1 VSEFPVGVAVAL
13 SPLVRRVLAPN
24 ASHMTGPGTNTYLIG
39 VDEVAVVDPGPDDAG
54 HVDAIIGAAS
64 AERIRW
70 IVLTHTHADHWP
82 AALTLAARTGAPILA
97 HPTREPGLRL
107 DGRLRD
113 GDAIEGS
120 EFRLEALHTPGHAP
134 NHLCFRLV
142 EERVLLTGDNV
153 LDGMWSVISPERGGD
168 MATYLDSLQR
178 MRAVPSAWLAP
189 AHGHA
194 IDDPRAR
201 IDEYLQHRRDRE
213 RQILRSIRREP
224 TTIPKLVDRLYPDLV
239 DALIPVARR
248 QVHAHLLKL
257 RDEGAVTG
265 RSSRTV
271 WRAA

>member
-1 VSEFPVGVAVAL
+1 MSEFPVGVAVAI

-24 ASHMTGPGTNTYLIG
+24 AGHMTGPGTNAYLVG
-39 VDEVAVVDPGPDDAG
+39 VDEVAVIDPGPDDAA
-54 HVDAIIGAAS
+54 HVEAILGAAS
-64 AERIRW
+64 GRIRW
-70 IVLTHTHADHWP
+70 IVLTHTHVDHWP
-82 AALTLAARTGAPILA
+82 AAVTLAARTGAPILA

-142 EERVLLTGDNV
+142 EERVLFTGDNV
-153 LDGMWSVISPERGGD
+153 LDGMWSVVSPDRGGD
-168 MATYLDSLQR
+168 MATYLASLQR
-178 MRAVPSAWLAP
+178 MRSVRSAWLAP

-194 IDDPRAR
+194 IEDARAR

-213 RQILRSIRREP
+213 RQILRSVRHEP
-224 TTIPKLVDRLYPDLV
+224 TTIPRLVARLYPDLV
-239 DALIPVARR
+239 EALVPVAQR